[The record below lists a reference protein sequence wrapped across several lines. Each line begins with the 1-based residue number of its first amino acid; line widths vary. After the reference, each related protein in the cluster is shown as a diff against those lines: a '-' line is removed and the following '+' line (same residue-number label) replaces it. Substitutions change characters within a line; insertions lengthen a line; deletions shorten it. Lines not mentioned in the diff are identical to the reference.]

1 MVQNSHLEQSLSTE
15 IYNQIINQ
23 YKIYKNFGKQSKN
36 KKKDKSNKSN

>member
-1 MVQNSHLEQSLSTE
+1 MVQNSHLGKQFSKE
-15 IYNQIINQ
+15 IYEQIIHQ